1 MKRAVALFLTF
12 VMALTVTSAGAK
24 KTVKAADYRDK
35 AVNLALDGNWSGEKW
50 ITGSDDEHWYKLV
63 IPSDGSVEM
72 KVMSYI
78 EGYTYY
84 KLYNQDLS
92 EKIYDQYARGGSITQ
107 PTTEKS
113 EYVLSKGTYY
123 LKVCNDNYKGKYKL
137 NATYTNYG
145 VNDGNANSYDSPQN
159 YELGS
164 EITGA
169 ITATDEN
176 DWYRIVIHSS
186 GYYVIYMKSYIYGNT
201 YYKLY
206 NQDLSEELYSQY
218 ARDGSITQPAIEKE
232 DYVLTKGTYYLKVNN
247 GSCNGK
253 YMFKVERLSQ
263 ANCDHE
269 YETSYVEKT
278 YLANGYT
285 FHKCK
290 KCGKSYKDNYT
301 SKKELSKGY
310 IWGFGLRAG
319 KKSFRISYQ
328 RIYDV
333 SGYQIRYSTDK
344 KFKKSVK
351 MVKTGKNTIVKTVKK
366 LKKKKR
372 YYVQVRGYKKI
383 KGKTIYGKWSA
394 KRSVKT
400 K

>member
-12 VMALTVTSAGAK
+12 VMALTVTSVGAK

-72 KVMSYI
+72 KIMSYI
-78 EGYTYY
+78 DGSTHC

-92 EKIYDQYARGGSITQ
+92 EELYWRNAYGGSITQ

-123 LKVCNDNYKGKYKL
+123 LKVDNGNYKGKYKL

-169 ITATDEN
+169 ITATDEA
-176 DWYRIVIHSS
+176 DWFRIAIPSS
-186 GYYVIYMKSYIYGNT
+186 GYYVIYMKSYIDGGT
-201 YYKLY
+201 YYRLY
-206 NQDLSEELYSQY
+206 NQDLSEALYTNSIWS
-218 ARDGSITQPAIEKE
+218 GSVTQPAIGKE
-232 DYVLTKGTYYLKVNN
+232 DYVLTKGTYYLKVDN
-247 GSCNGK
+247 GSSDGK

-263 ANCDHE
+263 ANCDHK
-269 YETSYVEKT
+269 YETSYVENT
-278 YLANGYT
+278 YLAKGYT

-290 KCGKSYKDNYT
+290 KCGKSYKDNYI

-310 IWGFGLRAG
+310 IWSFGLRAG
-319 KKSFRISYQ
+319 KKSFRVSYQ
-328 RIYDV
+328 SIYDV

-351 MVKTGKNTIVKTVKK
+351 MVKAGKYTTVKTVKK